1 MANDRVAAMA
11 RWDAS
16 PGQRNPCV
24 QLHMA
29 EHDLAVLHA
38 ALARTRA
45 PASLGRQVSRGA
57 RPVSPAVSHRDTEPP
72 ADLPPG
78 VVPFQPRHP
87 SPASTKGK
95 AEAGDGITTLVRPG
109 PGLAGQRAATLPR
122 ALVLTLPTEAARRV
136 LEHLRTAADMLAAC
150 EAALPADVAVFA
162 AAVCDWRV
170 AQPAPKKLKKTPG
183 DAPPTLQFAEN
194 PDILTYLSGSGA
206 ERPELIVGFA
216 AETENVI
223 DNAKAKLA
231 RKGCDWI
238 VANDVS
244 LGTGTFAGDKNTV
257 HLIMGDGREEWPTLS
272 KTNVGTRLAQRIAEA
287 LGDGTGSPDAT
298 K

>member
-1 MANDRVAAMA
+1 MA

-136 LEHLRTAADMLAAC
+136 LEHLRTAADMLADERAMYGVVATLFDDD
-150 EAALPADVAVFA
+150 EIRRAIRRLQLGENYARALFTLLSEQAKIPIPTRPHDRPAFVTSD
-162 AAVCDWRV
+162 
-170 AQPAPKKLKKTPG
+170 
-183 DAPPTLQFAEN
+183 
-194 PDILTYLSGSGA
+194 
-206 ERPELIVGFA
+206 LI
-216 AETENVI
+216 
-223 DNAKAKLA
+223 
-231 RKGCDWI
+231 RQ
-238 VANDVS
+238 S
-244 LGTGTFAGDKNTV
+244 
-257 HLIMGDGREEWPTLS
+257 S
-272 KTNVGTRLAQRIAEA
+272 
-287 LGDGTGSPDAT
+287 
-298 K
+298 